1 MAIEQRVALITG
13 GGGGIGGAL
22 CTAIAATGTRV
33 AVVDRDE
40 TAAQRI
46 ARSIGD
52 RAVAIGGDV
61 STEAGCAAAVR
72 ATERLLG
79 PVDIL
84 INNAGIGLS
93 ALRPDGERNLPDLQE
108 VTPEIFDRFIA
119 VNLRGPFLMTRLVT
133 PGMRERGWGRVINN
147 TTSFFTMLRTFPYGA
162 LKASLEAASAVWAT
176 EMEGSGVTV
185 NVLVPGGP
193 TDTAFIAD
201 GSGMDR
207 STMLRPDVMGPPAA
221 WLASPASDGFTGRR
235 IVAAYWDADAGVE
248 AAVAKAASPIGWPEL
263 AQSTRVWPKAAAD

>member
-1 MAIEQRVALITG
+1 MTARDRVALVTG
-13 GGGGIGGAL
+13 GGGGIGRALSAAVAAGGA
-22 CTAIAATGTRV
+22 RV
-33 AVVDRDE
+33 AVVDRD
-40 TAAQRI
+40 AAA
-46 ARSIGD
+46 ARAVAVDIGD
-52 RAVAIGGDV
+52 RAVAITADV
-61 STEAGCAAAVR
+61 STEDGCASALREAEAR
-72 ATERLLG
+72 LG

-84 INNAGIGLS
+84 FNNAGIGLS

-119 VNLRGPFLMTRLVT
+119 VNLRGPYLMTRLAT
-133 PGMRERGWGRVINN
+133 PGMKTRGWGRVVNN

-162 LKASLEAASAVWAT
+162 LKAALEAASAVWAA
-176 EMEGSGVTV
+176 ELDGSGVTV

-207 STMLRPDVMGPPAA
+207 ATMLRPAVMGPPAA
-221 WLASPASDGFTGRR
+221 WLASDASDGVTGRR
-235 IVAAYWDADAGVE
+235 IVAAFWDAEAGVA

-263 AQSTRVWPKAAAD
+263 AQATRVWPKDAG

>member
-1 MAIEQRVALITG
+1 MAGQQRVALITG
-13 GGGGIGGAL
+13 GGGGIGGAM
-22 CTAIAATGTRV
+22 CAAVAAGGAKV

-40 TAAQRI
+40 AA
-46 ARSIGD
+46 ARRVAAGIGD
-52 RAVAIGGDV
+52 SAVAIAADV
-61 STEAGCAAAVR
+61 STEAGCAAAV
-72 ATERLLG
+72 AAVEGALG
-79 PVDIL
+79 PVDVL
-84 INNAGIGLS
+84 FNNAGIGLS

-133 PGMRERGWGRVINN
+133 PGMKARGWGRVVNN

-162 LKASLEAASAVWAT
+162 LKASLEAASAVWAA
-176 EMEGSGVTV
+176 ELDGSGVTV

-207 STMLRPDVMGPPAA
+207 GTMLKPAVMGPPAA
-221 WLASPASDGFTGRR
+221 WLASTASDGFTGRR
-235 IVAAYWDADAGVE
+235 IVAAFWDPALADHR
-248 AAVAKAASPIGWPEL
+248 AVADSASPIGWPDL
-263 AQSTRVWPKAAAD
+263 AQSTRVWPKEST

>member
-1 MAIEQRVALITG
+1 MPDRDRVALITG
-13 GGGGIGGAL
+13 GGGGIGRAL
-22 CTAIAATGTRV
+22 CTAVAAGGARV
-33 AVVDRDE
+33 AVVDRD
-40 TAAQRI
+40 AAA
-46 ARSIGD
+46 ARRVADEIG
-52 RAVAIGGDV
+52 AAALALEADV
-61 STEAGCAAAVR
+61 STEAGCAAAVKAVEDR
-72 ATERLLG
+72 LG

-84 INNAGIGLS
+84 FNNAGIGLS

-133 PGMRERGWGRVINN
+133 PGMRARGWGRVINN

-176 EMEGSGVTV
+176 ELDGSGVTV

-207 STMLRPDVMGPPAA
+207 ATMLRPDVMGPPAA
-221 WLASPASDGFTGRR
+221 WLASTASDGTTGKR
-235 IVAAYWDADAGVE
+235 IVAAFWDA
-248 AAVAKAASPIGWPEL
+248 AADSETAAAKAASPIGWPDL
-263 AQSTRVWPKAAAD
+263 AHATRVWPKDAG

>member
-1 MAIEQRVALITG
+1 MAGQQRVALVTG
-13 GGGGIGGAL
+13 GGGGIGGAM
-22 CTAIAATGTRV
+22 CAAVAAGGARV

-40 TAAQRI
+40 AA
-46 ARSIGD
+46 ARRVAEGIGGD
-52 RAVAIGGDV
+52 AVAIAADV
-61 STEAGCAAAVR
+61 STEAGCAAAV
-72 ATERLLG
+72 AAVEKALG

-84 INNAGIGLS
+84 FNNAGIGLS

-133 PGMRERGWGRVINN
+133 PGMKARGWGRVVNN

-162 LKASLEAASAVWAT
+162 LKASLEAASAVWST
-176 EMEGSGVTV
+176 ELDGSGVTV

-207 STMLRPDVMGPPAA
+207 GTMLKPAVMGPPAA
-221 WLASPASDGFTGRR
+221 WLASTASDGFTGKR
-235 IVAAYWDADAGVE
+235 IVAAFWDPAAPDHR
-248 AAVAKAASPIGWPEL
+248 AVADAASPIGWPEL
-263 AQSTRVWPKAAAD
+263 AQSTRVWPKDAD